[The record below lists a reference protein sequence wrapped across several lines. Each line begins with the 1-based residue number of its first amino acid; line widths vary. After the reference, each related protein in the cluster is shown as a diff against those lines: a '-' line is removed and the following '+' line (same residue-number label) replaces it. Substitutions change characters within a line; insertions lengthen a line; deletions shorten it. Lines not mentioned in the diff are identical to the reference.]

1 MNPYF
6 NTIQGASLVFLL
18 VLLTILLLASL
29 LLPKFRDDLW
39 IIGCWIEISLN
50 RIASAIRGLS
60 LRVLGDRNADGN
72 RDREVPADW
81 NAIRMVDLESG
92 GRGIAGGVAHVEGR
106 VASFDGEESI

>member
-18 VLLTILLLASL
+18 ILLTILLLAFT

-39 IIGCWIEISLN
+39 IIGCWVEISLN
-50 RIASAIRGLS
+50 RIASAIRS
-60 LRVLGDRNADGN
+60 LFLHVRGTADGN
-72 RDREVPADW
+72 RDQEVPADG

-92 GRGIAGGVAHVEGR
+92 GRGIVGGDTYVEEKI
-106 VASFDGEESI
+106 ASFDGEESI

>member
-18 VLLTILLLASL
+18 ILLAIL
-29 LLPKFRDDLW
+29 

-50 RIASAIRGLS
+50 RIASAIRGLF
-60 LRVLGDRNADGN
+60 LRFHGNADGN
-72 RDREVPADW
+72 RDREVPADR
-81 NAIRMVDLESG
+81 NAIRMVDMESG
-92 GRGIAGGVAHVEGR
+92 RSGVAGGDAHVEER